1 MRNKAP
7 LALMELLIMLF
18 VFALAAALCLQAF
31 SLSNR
36 ISAKNEARDHA
47 VVQAQNAAE
56 LFQYYEGDGR
66 SAASDH
72 GGSWDGSTWRIHFDR
87 QWNMVPSDGT
97 YCLQVSVT
105 ESGHDLLD
113 SASVT
118 VTESDADG
126 ECLITLP
133 VCWQKKE

>member
-18 VFALAAALCLQAF
+18 VFALCLQAF

-87 QWNMVPSDGT
+87 QWNMVPQTVRTACKSRSQNPGMT
-97 YCLQVSVT
+97 CWAAP
-105 ESGHDLLD
+105 
-113 SASVT
+113 AS
-118 VTESDADG
+118 
-126 ECLITLP
+126 P
-133 VCWQKKE
+133 